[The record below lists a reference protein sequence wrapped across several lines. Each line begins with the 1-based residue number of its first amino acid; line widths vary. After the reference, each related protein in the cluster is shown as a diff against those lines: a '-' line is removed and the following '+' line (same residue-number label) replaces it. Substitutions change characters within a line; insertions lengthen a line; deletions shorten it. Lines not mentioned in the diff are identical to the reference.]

1 LKKLV
6 NEEEEG
12 MKRRGNERSR
22 GNMNKKGVTARTVIA
37 PTSTGKGMRWRRRVR
52 VWRTSSDKD
61 SS

>member
-1 LKKLV
+1 M

-22 GNMNKKGVTARTVIA
+22 GNMDKKGVTARTVIA
-37 PTSTGKGMRWRRRVR
+37 PTSTGKEMRWRRRVR
-52 VWRTSSDKD
+52 VWRTSSDKV